1 MVKNFGGNKAK
12 GFARK
17 SFAKTDKDLR
27 ISQEPDEIYAQ
38 VTKIYGGKNCQV
50 TTLDGTEMLCHIRGK
65 FSGRG
70 KRDNFIGNG
79 TWMLVGKREWEKE
92 SAKGKLLNCDVIE
105 VYNDADKIKL
115 KNNVTSV
122 NWHIFITNDS
132 KTIGSDD
139 NEGVLNDVIEFADEK
154 TQEYQEL
161 INAQVTAAHSGKANI
176 IISTDDGEEIDV
188 DDI

>member
-38 VTKIYGGKNCQV
+38 VTKIFGGKNCQV
-50 TTLDGTEMLCHIRGK
+50 TTLDGIEMLCHIRGK

-79 TWMLVGKREWEKE
+79 TWLLVGKREWEKE
-92 SAKGKLLNCDVIE
+92 AEGKLLNCDVIV
-105 VYNDADKIKL
+105 VYNDNDKIKL
-115 KNNVTSV
+115 KNNITSI
-122 NWHIFITNDS
+122 NWSRFIGND
-132 KTIGSDD
+132 TRMLGGDEDD
-139 NEGVLNDVIEFADEK
+139 APELGFAFGDEK
-154 TQEYQEL
+154 TQEYQAIIE
-161 INAQVTAAHSGKANI
+161 AQMKASKTGGASI
-176 IISTDDGEEIDV
+176 IDTDDGDVIDV

>member
-1 MVKNFGGNKAK
+1 MVKNFGGNKTK

-92 SAKGKLLNCDVIE
+92 AEGKLLNCDVIE
-105 VYNDADKIKL
+105 VYNDNDKIKL
-115 KNNVTSV
+115 KNNITSV
-122 NWHIFITNDS
+122 NCTSFIGND
-132 KTIGSDD
+132 TRMLGAEEDDVPDIGFSF
-139 NEGVLNDVIEFADEK
+139 GDEK
-154 TQEYQEL
+154 TQEYQAIIE
-161 INAQVTAAHSGKANI
+161 AQMKASKKGGASI
-176 IISTDDGEEIDV
+176 IDTDDGDVIDV